1 MCLNCWSVLEL
12 LKCPWIVEVSF
23 WIDHPPG
30 RRHTVN
36 LAASAIAGLASTE
49 DFTKVRLKKTAG
61 PDEKDEYRGTK
72 STMLIHIKGFKRSFC
87 LLFIYSHH
95 QISQIPKRCV
105 QIIIIHFLEPS
116 VNWLP
121 GVVLLIVIL
130 EHWTTIPPFI
140 GIKILCMGARLAHR
154 PSTIVAW
161 VLYLTQ
167 HYMWVEVV
175 GFPFLF

>member
-1 MCLNCWSVLEL
+1 MIVVCA
-12 LKCPWIVEVSF
+12 WIVEVSF

-87 LLFIYSHH
+87 LLFIYWHH
-95 QISQIPKRCV
+95 QNDFSNSKEVCTDN
-105 QIIIIHFLEPS
+105 IHFLEPS

-130 EHWTTIPPFI
+130 KHWTTIPPFI

-154 PSTIVAW
+154 PSTIVAS
-161 VLYLTQ
+161 VLYLAQ